1 MRVRLRPGPPSRN
14 CSSRGRLDACAWRD
28 APAAARATASQL
40 QGSIASLPPALMS
53 SVQPL
58 TLLPLIRSTGQPPP
72 RPPPYAQAHTDHVHA
87 RTPADKNRSSGAHP
101 PSNNCF
107 FVSVS
112 AGSAGCGSCLRGRC
126 WVIRL
131 RRAGTRS
138 FALARAPVMSRTHA
152 LALPRPSSG
161 PFGQGRNQVSRLRNG
176 CVVRAQRGGG
186 GKTRTRTLRGIRR
199 ALLLA

>member
-1 MRVRLRPGPPSRN
+1 MSHSPCPRTSSLGAQGLEAWLRSKQPHHQRARRAGCIAARVGLSLVRVRLRPGPPSRN

-87 RTPADKNRSSGAHP
+87 RTPADKNRSSGASP
-101 PSNNCF
+101 P
-107 FVSVS
+107 
-112 AGSAGCGSCLRGRC
+112 
-126 WVIRL
+126 W
-131 RRAGTRS
+131 
-138 FALARAPVMSRTHA
+138 
-152 LALPRPSSG
+152 SSG
-161 PFGQGRNQVSRLRNG
+161 TVKQLRN
-176 CVVRAQRGGG
+176 VFLYRPAQLDAGAACAVDAG
-186 GKTRTRTLRGIRR
+186 
-199 ALLLA
+199 